1 MMVRCIGD
9 GLLEFVAF
17 LAIVAVIVQ
26 PRQAPVIGA
35 RSMLRPQSRTSIE
48 IERGDVLM
56 SHFRMRYKSVTYTPY
71 LSPVRARHLIQI

>member
-48 IERGDVLM
+48 IGGDVLM